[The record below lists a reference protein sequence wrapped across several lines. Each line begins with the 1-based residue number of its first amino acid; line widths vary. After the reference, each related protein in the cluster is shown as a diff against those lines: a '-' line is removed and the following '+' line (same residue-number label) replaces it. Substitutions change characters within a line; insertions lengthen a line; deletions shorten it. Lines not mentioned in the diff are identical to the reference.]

1 LKYFKNISFYIV
13 LFVMLL
19 AFLVIVQ
26 SRPVEK
32 EQKYSQLIS
41 DIHNGKV
48 QEIIL
53 EDNKATVKY
62 KEEGQRDQ
70 FVYIPDVEVFMNEI
84 NDLIREG
91 ELEFRS
97 KVPYS
102 PPWWISILPTLVII
116 VVFVLFWVFF
126 LQQSQG
132 GGSRVMSFGKSR
144 AKMTIDD
151 KRKVTFNDVAGADE
165 EKEELREIVEFL
177 KNSKKFLELGARIP
191 KGVLLVGPPG
201 TGKTLLAKAVSG
213 EAGVPFFSISGS
225 DFVEMFVGVG
235 ASRVRDLFEQAKKN
249 APCIVFI
256 DEIDAVGRHRGAGL
270 GGGHDE
276 REQTLNQLLVEMDG
290 FGANEGV
297 IILAA
302 TNRPD
307 ILDPALLRPGRFDRR
322 VVVGLPDIKG
332 REEILKVH
340 AKGKP
345 LAEDVKLDELAK
357 STPGFTGA
365 DLENLLNE
373 AALLAARANKKVI
386 TMAEIK
392 EATFKVVMG
401 PEKKSRVMSE
411 KEKRLTAYH
420 EAGHAI
426 AIKEVSTTDRVD
438 RISIIPSGMAGGFTA
453 HKPDEDKNYETKS
466 HLIEK
471 IIVALGGRAAEE
483 IVLGEVSTG
492 AYSDLKQANGIARSM
507 ITKYGM
513 SDTLGNLVFANESDE
528 VFIGRDFVQT
538 KNYSEEIAAQIDR
551 EVKKIIDSCYERI
564 KNILKENINKL
575 HAVANALMEKEK
587 LEGYEFEEL
596 YANA

>member
-1 LKYFKNISFYIV
+1 
-13 LFVMLL
+13 MLL